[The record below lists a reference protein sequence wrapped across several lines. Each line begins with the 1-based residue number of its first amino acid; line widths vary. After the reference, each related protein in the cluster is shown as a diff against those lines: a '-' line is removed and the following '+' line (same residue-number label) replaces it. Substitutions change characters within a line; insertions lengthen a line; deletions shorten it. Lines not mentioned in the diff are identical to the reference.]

1 MLAVTKLRMTQG
13 QTQFLVSKPLKTYK
27 KQENSQKTHFPE
39 KRGCEYQPLTVEP
52 PSSATQTRSAGRQT
66 DRSGDAERRE
76 CEKISEVIEAGRAK
90 LVRAHP
96 VTFVSTLF
104 EIDSF

>member
-1 MLAVTKLRMTQG
+1 MTLG
-13 QTQFLVSKPLKTYK
+13 LTQFLANKPLKTWK
-27 KQENSQKTHFPE
+27 KSENSQKTYFLK
-39 KRGCEYQPLTVEP
+39 KRGCGSQPLTVEP

-76 CEKISEVIEAGRAK
+76 AEKISEVFEAGRAK